1 MDKKFEIKLTLN
13 ADTPNSIGLE
23 DCAEGLKSAWY
34 KITAERSGEV
44 TVFANPDGF
53 EYLARLFLK
62 FARCPKAEGF
72 HIHEG
77 LEFGHKPPDEGP
89 ELTIGVSERPKS

>member
-1 MDKKFEIKLTLN
+1 MDKKFKIKLTLI

-23 DCAEGLKSAWY
+23 DCADGLKSPCY
-34 KITAERSGEV
+34 RITAHPSGEV

-89 ELTIGVSERPKS
+89 ELTIGVSEKTGS